1 MNKSENRENSG
12 KLAAGAR
19 ILIVDDSPANRDLL
33 GTLLQ
38 EQTFV
43 TTAAG
48 SVADAKKLLETMPE
62 PFDLILSDVNMPGE
76 TGFDLIKWA
85 KGQASHIADLPILF
99 ITSEL
104 PEPEH
109 RIHGLALGAA
119 DYVSRSLELD
129 ELVLRVGNA
138 IENHRKVKNLK
149 ASLEDSESK
158 ALAVRLLA
166 ASNHEVKNLAQL
178 VCVSSDQVDRMVRRS
193 SPNENVLRALET
205 LSRSSG
211 LLVEIS
217 RNIATLMS
225 SQAPEPGPMLL
236 DQVIEE
242 IVSMLSPRARPAQL
256 IVEGIGTG
264 CWALGHGTSV
274 KQIIVNL
281 VLNAI
286 ESVEEMAPSGG
297 GQIKV
302 SATSDDQW
310 STISVSD
317 NGIGFTRKEVRRDF
331 EAFAST
337 KHLRGGQ
344 GLGLWL
350 CARLARNMGGHLEL
364 ASNGPGMG
372 AVAKLML
379 RNTQRRPEKMDLS
392 RWL

>member
-1 MNKSENRENSG
+1 MNTERSNQVAGNS
-12 KLAAGAR
+12 ATGAR

-33 GTLLQ
+33 STLLK
-38 EQTFV
+38 EQAFV
-43 TTAAG
+43 TTTAG
-48 SVADAKKLLETMPE
+48 SVAEARKLLETMPE

-76 TGFDLIKWA
+76 NGFDLIRWA
-85 KGQASHIADLPILF
+85 KGQASHVADLPILF

-178 VCVSSDQVDRMVRRS
+178 VCVSSDLVDRLVRRS
-193 SPNENVLRALET
+193 SPDENVLRALET

-225 SQAPEPGPMLL
+225 SHAPEPGPMAV

-242 IVSMLSPRARPAQL
+242 IVAMLGPRAKPAQIL
-256 IVEGIGTG
+256 SDGSSGG
-264 CWALGHGTSV
+264 CWALGHTTSV
-274 KQIIVNL
+274 KQIMVNL

-286 ESVEEMAPSGG
+286 ESVEEMAPAGG
-297 GQIKV
+297 GQIKIG
-302 SATSDDQW
+302 ATSDDHW
-310 STISVSD
+310 TTISVSD
-317 NGIGFTRKEVRRDF
+317 NGIGFTKKEIRQDF
-331 EAFAST
+331 EAFSST

-364 ASNGPGMG
+364 ASDGPGTG
-372 AVAKLML
+372 AAARLKL
-379 RNTQRRPEKMDLS
+379 RNTSRRPEKMDLS